1 MEPPLKINELIT
13 QRAAALAQAE
23 AVVANDESTQEQITT
38 AIAAV
43 DTLDT
48 KINNAR
54 ELQKRAAMTA
64 KPVEGQENEP
74 AAQAAR
80 VAAAVETDPYL
91 SLEAAK
97 ARGLETNKGLVIGGM
112 MRMIGQAASAYQN
125 PADVA
130 KKEYGESH
138 PVTRSL
144 LVGTGASGGFIVP
157 PDYRAEIIE
166 LLRPIAVVR
175 GSGPRVIPMPRGT
188 MTIPG
193 QASAATATYGSEV
206 QQIAVSQQTLNK
218 IVLSYKKLTAM
229 VPVSNDMMRYSDP
242 AVDAFVRD
250 DLVKVMAL
258 REDSAFMFGDGT
270 ADTPFGWLTF
280 ANDYVSDNGG
290 TIGSFST
297 AAASTFAVNGTDPAG
312 STGGNFITSTETFT
326 VDTVADELG
335 GAINRLDQANVG
347 SIRRVWFMSPRS
359 KNYLVNA
366 RNSLSLYIW
375 RDEMM
380 DGTLLGYPFR
390 VSNQIGNT
398 YQSSAHT
405 DCSFIF
411 LVEMPESILADSM
424 QLELAVSRDASYVD
438 SAGATISTFQNDQ
451 TLIRAIAEHDF
462 SVRHRASVAV
472 IQRVRWA
479 PAVS

>member
-1 MEPPLKINELIT
+1 
-13 QRAAALAQAE
+13 
-23 AVVANDESTQEQITT
+23 
-38 AIAAV
+38 
-43 DTLDT
+43 
-48 KINNAR
+48 
-54 ELQKRAAMTA
+54 
-64 KPVEGQENEP
+64 
-74 AAQAAR
+74 
-80 VAAAVETDPYL
+80 
-91 SLEAAK
+91 
-97 ARGLETNKGLVIGGM
+97 
-112 MRMIGQAASAYQN
+112 MIGQAASVYKN
-125 PADVA
+125 PVDIAT
-130 KKEYGESH
+130 EQYGENH

-166 LLRPIAVVR
+166 LLRPVAVVR
-175 GSGPRVIPMPRGT
+175 GAGPRVIPMPRGT

-206 QQIAVSQQTLNK
+206 AQIATSQQTLNK

-290 TIGSFST
+290 TIGTFST
-297 AAASTFAVNGTDPAG
+297 AAASTFAVNGTDPAN
-312 STGGNFITSTETFT
+312 STGGNFITANETVT

-335 GAINRLDQANVG
+335 GAINRLDSANVG
-347 SIRRVWFMSPRS
+347 SIRRVWFMSPRT

-380 DGTLLGYPFR
+380 DGTLLGYPFK
-390 VSNQIGNT
+390 VSNQIGNN

-472 IQRVRWA
+472 IQRVRYA
-479 PAVS
+479 PAVA